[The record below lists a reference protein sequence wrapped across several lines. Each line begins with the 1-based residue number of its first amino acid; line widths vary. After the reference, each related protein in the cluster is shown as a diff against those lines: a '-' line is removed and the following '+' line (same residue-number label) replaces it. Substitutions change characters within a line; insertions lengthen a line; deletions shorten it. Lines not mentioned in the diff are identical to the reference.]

1 MSTNL
6 NFSNLV
12 LLVGT
17 NPLPNYVV
25 AKYFCS
31 NNKNLRRIWLLYSE
45 KTAFEEGTKQY
56 AEDIEAVLKKE
67 IKPDIHIEKSLLSDV
82 SKDCDIT
89 KDVKDQLLQEIDINC
104 KVHLNYT
111 GGTKSMAVHVYRFLE
126 KNLKNRFSASYLDAR
141 NYCIVFDN
149 RIENDTGD
157 LRDNIKISWDDLFQ
171 LYNCERTSGRT
182 KYLDRLGQVEKENL
196 LQRMINMAEK
206 RKLLE
211 IKKFYQECNNNI
223 RLFSKPKENEII
235 DMSCL
240 KKLIDNKLASF
251 NPKNNPELF
260 KFLAAFPEE
269 DRIVDENGNWLY
281 DNFPYSGKNR
291 SKNTD
296 KLNGFLSGEWLE
308 AYVYW
313 VIKTKKPELDPIINL
328 YASALKINTTKT
340 FEMDILVKN
349 GYQICGISCGTAAG
363 KGCESQLKQKGFEVI
378 LRSRQLGGDE
388 ALAILVTILQEEDS
402 GDTEKIRNL
411 EQDLK
416 DSTRTNPQKF
426 IVLCAE
432 DLHPD
437 DLYKKIKKHIYG
449 RN

>member
-67 IKPDIHIEKSLLSDV
+67 IKPDIQIEKSPLSDV

-89 KDVKDQLLQEIDINC
+89 KDVKDQLLQGIDRNS

-126 KNLKNRFSASYLDAR
+126 KNLNNRFSASYLDAR

-149 RIENDTGD
+149 RIEKDTDD
-157 LRDNIKISWDDLFQ
+157 LRGNIKISWDDLFQ
-171 LYNCERTSGRT
+171 LHNCERTLGET
-182 KYLDRLGQVEKENL
+182 KYLDCLEQVEKENL

-206 RKLLE
+206 GKLLE
-211 IKKFYQECNNNI
+211 IKKFYQECNNI
-223 RLFSKPKENEII
+223 GLFSKPKENEAI
-235 DMSCL
+235 D
-240 KKLIDNKLASF
+240 IKLASF

-260 KFLAAFPEE
+260 EFLAAFPEE

-291 SKNTD
+291 SKNTN
-296 KLNGFLSGEWLE
+296 KLNGFLSGKWLE

-328 YASALKINTTKT
+328 SALKKNTPKT
-340 FEMDILVKN
+340 FEIDILVKN
-349 GYQICGISCGTAAG
+349 GYQICGISCGTAMG

-388 ALAILVTILQEEDS
+388 ALAILVTILQEKDP
-402 GDTEKIRNL
+402 GDKEKIRNL

-432 DLHPD
+432 DLHPNK
-437 DLYKKIKKHIYG
+437 LYEKINEHFYG

>member
-56 AEDIEAVLKKE
+56 AEDIEAVLKK
-67 IKPDIHIEKSLLSDV
+67 IKPDIHIEKSPLSDV

-89 KDVKDQLLQEIDINC
+89 KDVKDQLLQGIDRNS

-126 KNLKNRFSASYLDAR
+126 ENLNNRFSASYLDAR

-149 RIENDTGD
+149 RIEKDTDD
-157 LRDNIKISWDDLFQ
+157 LRGNIKISWDDLLQ
-171 LYNCERTSGRT
+171 LHNCKRTLGET
-182 KYLDRLGQVEKENL
+182 KYLDCLKQVEKENL

-206 RKLLE
+206 GKLLE
-211 IKKFYQECNNNI
+211 IKKFYQKCNNI
-223 RLFSKPKENEII
+223 GLFSKPKENEAI

-240 KKLIDNKLASF
+240 KELIDDKLASF

-260 KFLAAFPEE
+260 EFLAAFPEE

-291 SKNTD
+291 SKNTN
-296 KLNGFLSGEWLE
+296 KLNGFLSGKWLE

-328 YASALKINTTKT
+328 SARTLKKNTPKT
-340 FEMDILVKN
+340 FEIDILVKN
-349 GYQICGISCGTAAG
+349 GYQICGISCGTAMG

-388 ALAILVTILQEEDS
+388 ALAILVTILQKEDP
-402 GDTEKIRNL
+402 GDKEKIRNL
-411 EQDLK
+411 KQDLK

-432 DLHPD
+432 DLHPNK
-437 DLYKKIKKHIYG
+437 LYEKINEHFYG

>member
-56 AEDIEAVLKKE
+56 AEDIEAVLKK
-67 IKPDIHIEKSLLSDV
+67 IKPDIHIEKSPLSDV

-89 KDVKDQLLQEIDINC
+89 KDVKDQLLQGIDRNS

-126 KNLKNRFSASYLDAR
+126 ENLNNRFSASYLDAR

-149 RIENDTGD
+149 RIEKDTDD
-157 LRDNIKISWDDLFQ
+157 LRGNIKISWDDLFQ

-432 DLHPD
+432 DLHPNK
-437 DLYKKIKKHIYG
+437 LYEKINEHFYG

>member
-56 AEDIEAVLKKE
+56 AEDIEAVLKK
-67 IKPDIHIEKSLLSDV
+67 IKPDIHIEKSPLSDV

-89 KDVKDQLLQEIDINC
+89 KDVKDQLLQGIDRNS

-126 KNLKNRFSASYLDAR
+126 ENLNNRFSASYLDAR

-149 RIENDTGD
+149 RIEKDTDD
-157 LRDNIKISWDDLFQ
+157 LRGNIKISWDDLFQ

-388 ALAILVTILQEEDS
+388 ALAILVTILQEKDP
-402 GDTEKIRNL
+402 GDKEKIRNL

-432 DLHPD
+432 DLHPNK
-437 DLYKKIKKHIYG
+437 LYEKINEHFYG

>member
-56 AEDIEAVLKKE
+56 AEDIEAVLKK
-67 IKPDIHIEKSLLSDV
+67 IKPDIHIEKSPLSDV

-89 KDVKDQLLQEIDINC
+89 KDVKDQLLQGIDRNS

-126 KNLKNRFSASYLDAR
+126 ENLNNRFSASYLDAR

-149 RIENDTGD
+149 RIEKDTDD
-157 LRDNIKISWDDLFQ
+157 LRGNIKISWDDLFQ
-171 LYNCERTSGRT
+171 LHNCKRTLGET
-182 KYLDRLGQVEKENL
+182 KYLDCLKQVEKENL

-206 RKLLE
+206 GKLLE
-211 IKKFYQECNNNI
+211 IKKFYQECNNI
-223 RLFSKPKENEII
+223 RLFSKPKENEAI

-240 KKLIDNKLASF
+240 KKLIDKKLASF

-260 KFLAAFPEE
+260 EFLAAFPEE

-291 SKNTD
+291 SKNTN
-296 KLNGFLSGEWLE
+296 KLNGFLSGKWLE

-328 YASALKINTTKT
+328 SARTLKINTPKT
-340 FEMDILVKN
+340 FEIDILVKN
-349 GYQICGISCGTAAG
+349 GYQICGISCGTAMG

-388 ALAILVTILQEEDS
+388 ALAILVTILQEKDP
-402 GDTEKIRNL
+402 GDKEEIRKL
-411 EQDLK
+411 KQDLK
-416 DSTRTNPQKF
+416 DSTRANPRKF

-432 DLHPD
+432 DLHPNK
-437 DLYKKIKKHIYG
+437 LYEKINEHFYG

>member
-1 MSTNL
+1 MRNL
-6 NFSNLV
+6 
-12 LLVGT
+12 
-17 NPLPNYVV
+17 
-25 AKYFCS
+25 
-31 NNKNLRRIWLLYSE
+31 
-45 KTAFEEGTKQY
+45 
-56 AEDIEAVLKKE
+56 D
-67 IKPDIHIEKSLLSDV
+67 
-82 SKDCDIT
+82 
-89 KDVKDQLLQEIDINC
+89 DQLLQGIDRNS

-149 RIENDTGD
+149 RIEKDTDD

-296 KLNGFLSGEWLE
+296 KLNGFLSGKWLE

-328 YASALKINTTKT
+328 SARTLKKNTPKT

-388 ALAILVTILQEEDS
+388 ALAILVTILQEKDP
-402 GDTEKIRNL
+402 GDKEKIRNL

-432 DLHPD
+432 DLHPNK
-437 DLYKKIKKHIYG
+437 LYEK
-449 RN
+449 

>member
-67 IKPDIHIEKSLLSDV
+67 IKPDIQIEKSPLSDI
-82 SKDCDIT
+82 SRDCIIMRNLD
-89 KDVKDQLLQEIDINC
+89 DQLLQGIDRNS

-126 KNLKNRFSASYLDAR
+126 KNLNNRFSASYLDAR

-149 RIENDTGD
+149 RIEKDTDD
-157 LRDNIKISWDDLFQ
+157 LRGNIKISWDDLFQ
-171 LYNCERTSGRT
+171 LHNCERTLGET
-182 KYLDRLGQVEKENL
+182 KYLDCLEQVEKENL

-206 RKLLE
+206 GKLLE
-211 IKKFYQECNNNI
+211 IKKFYQECNNI
-223 RLFSKPKENEII
+223 GLFSKPKENEAI
-235 DMSCL
+235 D
-240 KKLIDNKLASF
+240 IKLASF

-260 KFLAAFPEE
+260 EFLAAFPEE

-291 SKNTD
+291 SKNTN
-296 KLNGFLSGEWLE
+296 KLNGFLSGKWLE

-328 YASALKINTTKT
+328 SALKKNTPKT

-388 ALAILVTILQEEDS
+388 ALAILVTILQEKDP
-402 GDTEKIRNL
+402 GDKEKIRNL

-432 DLHPD
+432 DLHPNK
-437 DLYKKIKKHIYG
+437 LYEKINEHFYG

>member
-1 MSTNL
+1 M
-6 NFSNLV
+6 
-12 LLVGT
+12 
-17 NPLPNYVV
+17 
-25 AKYFCS
+25 
-31 NNKNLRRIWLLYSE
+31 
-45 KTAFEEGTKQY
+45 
-56 AEDIEAVLKKE
+56 
-67 IKPDIHIEKSLLSDV
+67 
-82 SKDCDIT
+82 
-89 KDVKDQLLQEIDINC
+89 
-104 KVHLNYT
+104 
-111 GGTKSMAVHVYRFLE
+111 
-126 KNLKNRFSASYLDAR
+126 
-141 NYCIVFDN
+141 
-149 RIENDTGD
+149 
-157 LRDNIKISWDDLFQ
+157 
-171 LYNCERTSGRT
+171 
-182 KYLDRLGQVEKENL
+182 
-196 LQRMINMAEK
+196 
-206 RKLLE
+206 E
-211 IKKFYQECNNNI
+211 IKKFYQKCNNNI

-260 KFLAAFPEE
+260 EFLAAFPEE

-291 SKNTD
+291 SKNTN

-328 YASALKINTTKT
+328 YARALKINTPKT

-388 ALAILVTILQEEDS
+388 ALAILVTILQKEDS
-402 GDTEKIRNL
+402 GDKEKIRNL

>member
-56 AEDIEAVLKKE
+56 AEDIEAVLKK
-67 IKPDIHIEKSLLSDV
+67 IKPDIHIEKSPLSDV

-89 KDVKDQLLQEIDINC
+89 KDVKDQLLQGIDRNS

-126 KNLKNRFSASYLDAR
+126 ENLNNRFSASYLDAR

-149 RIENDTGD
+149 RIEKDTDD
-157 LRDNIKISWDDLFQ
+157 LRGNIKISWDDLFQ